1 MTMRSICV
9 SPPIHVPV
17 TLQHVPERGI
27 WVTHVPALDI
37 YSQGTTEQRALD
49 ALQEAVTMYLAHLP
63 TDDKRTQ
70 AIARLLGIG
79 AAP

>member
-1 MTMRSICV
+1 MTLHSIYV

-27 WVTHVPALDI
+27 WVAHVRALDM

-49 ALQEAVTMYLAHLP
+49 AVHEAVTMYLEHLP
-63 TDDKRTQ
+63 TDERRAQ
-70 AIARLLGIG
+70 AIGRLLGIG
-79 AAP
+79 GPP